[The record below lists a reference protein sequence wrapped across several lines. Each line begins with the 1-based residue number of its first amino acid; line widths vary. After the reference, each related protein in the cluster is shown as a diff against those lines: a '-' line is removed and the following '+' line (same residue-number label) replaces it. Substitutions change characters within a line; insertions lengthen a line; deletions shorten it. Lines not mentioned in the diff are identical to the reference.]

1 MEIMTEITNLLKDP
15 RNINLSDMTKRLL
28 IKDHLITYILD
39 YIYHHPRYRKL
50 VFYGGTCA
58 EIVYGLPRLSEDID
72 LENSA
77 KIAIDEFGNDLET
90 YLRKKFKLEN
100 LDVYVQKGEGG
111 SHRATVRIPRVLYS
125 AKLAPT
131 ENEKLHV
138 KVEMSNHVQVFQIE
152 TTPIVR
158 GGKVMTIVHFDKSS
172 LMAGKMIAC
181 MERVFK
187 KGVTSAMVKGRDW
200 YDLWWY
206 LSQRVVPNEEKL
218 RADSEGKVGADEA
231 WKIIGKQLKTLKRRD
246 LEVDLIPFF
255 ADQVFIND
263 WLDNFKVYYKNLLKN

>member
-111 SHRATVRIPRVLYS
+111 IHRATMRIPRVLYS